1 MAVGRAQHLQLAG
14 ATPTLGHQ
22 LLTGIDGEASVPL
35 PRYGPDIA
43 TGPQQPQAP
52 GVRAAVPQQ
61 QRTTLIGGG
70 TGQQPLQN
78 DQQASICHKGGWR
91 GAGHTDTLWAIL
103 PAVLPRPMTETSVTS
118 PDQDA
123 VDQTTAVVG
132 ETGSEGEAL
141 GQQFSERYSEIL
153 GKVNQTL
160 DQVDWSQM
168 GRIGKSV
175 GILLAVIIAQVL
187 IKGVLDT
194 INLLPI
200 VPGLLEL
207 LGLVVVGQWSWQNL
221 TTSEKRSA
229 VVSKLQHLRQEY
241 LG

>member
-1 MAVGRAQHLQLAG
+1 
-14 ATPTLGHQ
+14 
-22 LLTGIDGEASVPL
+22 
-35 PRYGPDIA
+35 
-43 TGPQQPQAP
+43 
-52 GVRAAVPQQ
+52 
-61 QRTTLIGGG
+61 
-70 TGQQPLQN
+70 
-78 DQQASICHKGGWR
+78 
-91 GAGHTDTLWAIL
+91 
-103 PAVLPRPMTETSVTS
+103 MTETSVTS

-123 VDQTTAVVG
+123 VDQTTAAVG
-132 ETGSEGEAL
+132 ETSSEDTPV

-207 LGLVVVGQWSWQNL
+207 LGLVVVGQWSWKNL
-221 TTSEKRSA
+221 TTSEKRNA
-229 VVSKLQHLRQEY
+229 VVAKLQHLRQEY

>member
-1 MAVGRAQHLQLAG
+1 MAVGHPDHLAAPLPRPA
-14 ATPTLGHQ
+14 LGHQ
-22 LLTGIDGEASVPL
+22 LLAGIDGEAPAPL
-35 PRYGPDIA
+35 PGLGPRIA
-43 TGPQQPQAP
+43 AGPQTAQPPLGA
-52 GVRAAVPQQ
+52 GTVPQQ
-61 QRTTLIGGG
+61 ESTAFIGVGGG
-70 TGQQPLQN
+70 QQSTQN
-78 DQQASICHKGGWR
+78 DQQAPISRQDGWR
-91 GAGHTDTLWAIL
+91 EAGHPDTLWGNLTAS
-103 PAVLPRPMTETSVTS
+103 LPRFMTDTPVTS

-123 VDQTTAVVG
+123 VDPTTAATG
-132 ETGSEGEAL
+132 ETTAEGEAA
-141 GQQFSERYSEIL
+141 GVNFSERYSEIL

-207 LGLVVVGQWSWQNL
+207 LGLVVVGQWSWKNL
-221 TTSEKRSA
+221 TTGEKRNA
-229 VVSKLQHLRQEY
+229 VVAKLQHLRQEY